1 MHLTTVTGAT
11 GNVGLPALRS
21 LCDTGR
27 TLTRAATRSG
37 HETRD
42 LEVAPNDEV
51 PFDFT
56 DPDTYEATFA
66 GTNSLFLMR
75 PSHISDVEDAIF
87 PAVDAAIEHGVEHI
101 VTLSVMGADTNP
113 FLPHRRLET
122 YVEQHASNPDND
134 LHYTHIRPGFF
145 MQNLSTHHRAGIR
158 DLDEIIVPAGDG
170 RANFVDTRDV
180 GELAACV
187 LLEGAPH
194 FNTAYEPT
202 GSQTY
207 DYHQVSDILADVLD
221 RKIAYN
227 RPGYLRYIFHMTSKG
242 YGTGFVLFSCLL
254 HSVVRFGWSER
265 LTDDIQD
272 VLHRQPRTMREFIRD
287 HADLWQP

>member
-1 MHLTTVTGAT
+1 MQLTTVTGAT
-11 GNVGLPALRS
+11 GNVGLPVLRS
-21 LCDTGR
+21 LCDTDT

-37 HETRD
+37 NETRD
-42 LEVAPNDEV
+42 FDIAPNDEV
-51 PFDFT
+51 RFDFT
-56 DPDTYEATFA
+56 DPDTYDAAFA
-66 GTNSLFLMR
+66 GTDSLFLMR

-87 PAVDAAIEHGVEHI
+87 PAVDAAVDHGVEHI

-122 YVEQHASNPDND
+122 YVEQHASDPDND

-180 GELAACV
+180 GELAGRV
-187 LLEGAPH
+187 LLEGNPH

-207 DYHQVSDILADVLD
+207 DYHQVADTLSDTLD
-221 RKIAYN
+221 RTIEYT
-227 RPGYLRYIFHMTSKG
+227 RPGYIRYIAHMKRHD
-242 YGTGFVLFSCLL
+242 YDTGFVLFSCLL

-265 LTDDIQD
+265 LTDDVEA
-272 VLHRQPRTMREFIRD
+272 VLNRPPRTMRQFTRD